1 MNKPNYLAIL
11 NKEKNLFKESAASGS
26 IAGSLFKEADDEEL
40 DLGDEGGAEGD
51 GGFGGGDDQSLD
63 FGDDG
68 GMFDG
73 TEANPEEA
81 VDPVTVSDLAYDE
94 ENLKATSKSVRIEY
108 LRDVLLEKEEQ
119 LESLVERT
127 SKLPAN
133 VKSVLQRQI
142 TSLNILYEN
151 VYLYNTNLSK
161 YPANELFRKKIII
174 DDTLAS
180 IVKEIYLIL
189 DLDDDTDTIGLG
201 LLL

>member
-1 MNKPNYLAIL
+1 MKVDYLAIL
-11 NKEKNLFKESAASGS
+11 NKDKKLFKESSTNNIVGK
-26 IAGSLFKEADDEEL
+26 LFKEAEDEE
-40 DLGDEGGAEGD
+40 
-51 GGFGGGDDQSLD
+51 LD
-63 FGDDG
+63 FGDDEGGATGDGGMSDDQGLDFGDDGG

-73 TEANPEEA
+73 TEATEEK

-94 ENLKATSKSVRIEY
+94 ENLKATSKAVRIEY
-108 LRDVLLEKEEQ
+108 LRDVLKEKEEQ

-161 YPANELFRKKIII
+161 YPANELFRKKVII

-189 DLDDDTDTIGLG
+189 DLDEDTDTIGLG

>member
-1 MNKPNYLAIL
+1 MIKPNYLAIL
-11 NKEKNLFKESAASGS
+11 NKDKNLFKESSSNNMVGK
-26 IAGSLFKEADDEEL
+26 LFKEAEDEEL
-40 DLGDEGGAEGD
+40 DLGEEGATGD
-51 GGFGGGDDQSLD
+51 GGTSDNQGLD
-63 FGDDG
+63 FGDSGD

-73 TEANPEEA
+73 TETDGTEEHT
-81 VDPVTVSDLAYDE
+81 DPVTVSDLAYDE

-108 LRDVLLEKEEQ
+108 LRDVMREKEEQ
-119 LESLVERT
+119 LEALVERT

-161 YPANELFRKKIII
+161 YPANELFRKKVII

>member
-1 MNKPNYLAIL
+1 MIKPNYLAIL
-11 NKEKNLFKESAASGS
+11 NKEKNLFKESASNNIVGT
-26 IAGSLFKEADDEEL
+26 LFKEAEDEEL
-40 DLGDEGGAEGD
+40 DLGDEGATGD
-51 GGFGGGDDQSLD
+51 GGTSDDQSSLD
-63 FGDDG
+63 FGDDSD

-73 TEANPEEA
+73 TEADMSEET
-81 VDPVTVSDLAYDE
+81 VDPVTVSDLAFDE

-108 LRDVLLEKEEQ
+108 LRDVMREKEEQ
-119 LESLVERT
+119 LEALVERT

-161 YPANELFRKKIII
+161 YPANELFRKKVII

-189 DLDDDTDTIGLG
+189 DLDDDTDVIGLG

>member
-1 MNKPNYLAIL
+1 MGLNYLAIL
-11 NKEKNLFKESAASGS
+11 NKDKTLFKESANNSVVGK
-26 IAGSLFKEADDEEL
+26 LFREAEDEEL
-40 DLGDEGGAEGD
+40 DFGGEEGAMGD
-51 GGFGGGDDQSLD
+51 GGTSDDQGLD
-63 FGDDG
+63 FGGDG
-68 GMFDG
+68 GDGMFDG
-73 TEANPEEA
+73 TEATEEK

-108 LRDVLLEKEEQ
+108 LRDIMREKEGQ
-119 LESLVERT
+119 LEALVERT

-161 YPANELFRKKIII
+161 YPANELFRKKVII

-189 DLDDDTDTIGLG
+189 DLDEDTDTVGLG